1 MHTIELLIITMCQVM
16 SKIFYMLS
24 SSDMVLYHIKG
35 EVMNNIISFKNTS
48 EKAGVL
54 MCIPINKIYGKT
66 ATEILGE
73 FGGNEFP
80 LNLEKMLENIGIS
93 ALPMDFT
100 ALEEKLNKGHI
111 LGLVLSDADNA
122 VIYYS
127 KDDTPNRQRFTI
139 AHELGHIC
147 GHLQPDS
154 TDYPYIDWR
163 IEEQSE
169 DYDEIKANIFAGELL
184 IPLQKLKEVYLNMAI
199 PNSRDLAVAFGVSIN
214 VMEKRLDYLG
224 VSYFNDK
231 GVAIIANG

>member
-1 MHTIELLIITMCQVM
+1 
-16 SKIFYMLS
+16 
-24 SSDMVLYHIKG
+24 
-35 EVMNNIISFKNTS
+35 MNNIINFRNTL

-54 MCIPINKIYGKT
+54 MCMPINKIHGKT
-66 ATEILGE
+66 ATEILQE
-73 FGGNEFP
+73 FGGDEFP
-80 LNLEKMLENIGIS
+80 LDLEKLLENIGIS

-100 ALEEKLNKGHI
+100 KLEEKLKKGHI

-127 KDDTPNRQRFTI
+127 KNDTPNRQRFTI

-169 DYDEIKANIFAGELL
+169 DFEEIKANIFAGELL
-184 IPLQKLKEVYLNMAI
+184 IPLRKLKDVYLNMAI
-199 PNSRDLAVAFGVSIN
+199 PNSRDLAIVFGVSTN

-224 VSYFNDK
+224 VSYFNEE
-231 GVAIIANG
+231 GVAVVANG